1 VTAMADKETP
11 QAEPQ
16 EQSAEKKKSMLMPIL
31 FGVALILPAI
41 AGLAVFRFMIL
52 PRVAAEEAAT
62 TDTETMVEETDE
74 YTPEMQILEL
84 PEAQATVT
92 PPNFD
97 AASPLLMY
105 QVALTCANPQT
116 VSVIETYKPMFIALV
131 SKLHR
136 NRTRAELSDP
146 FVQETILK
154 QVREEANALLQ
165 KLVGKNNNKVPIR
178 VIEAVYV
185 KFTIVDM

>member
-1 VTAMADKETP
+1 MADKETP

-105 QVALTCANPQT
+105 Q
-116 VSVIETYKPMFIALV
+116 
-131 SKLHR
+131 
-136 NRTRAELSDP
+136 
-146 FVQETILK
+146 
-154 QVREEANALLQ
+154 
-165 KLVGKNNNKVPIR
+165 
-178 VIEAVYV
+178 
-185 KFTIVDM
+185 

>member
-1 VTAMADKETP
+1 MADNNTP
-11 QAEPQ
+11 QTETQ
-16 EQSAEKKKSMLMPIL
+16 EQPAEKKKSLLVPIL
-31 FGVALILPAI
+31 FAVALMLPAML
-41 AGLAVFRFMIL
+41 GLIVFRLVIL
-52 PRVAAEEAAT
+52 PRVTADETATAESGPVAEET
-62 TDTETMVEETDE
+62 TE

-84 PEAQATVT
+84 PEDQATVT

-105 QVALTCANPQT
+105 KVALTCANAQT
-116 VSVIETYKPMFIALV
+116 VSVIESYKPMFIALV
-131 SKLHR
+131 AKLHR
-136 NRTRAELSDP
+136 NRTRAELADP

-165 KLVGKNNNKVPIR
+165 KLTSKSDNKNLIR

>member
-1 VTAMADKETP
+1 MADKDTP
-11 QAEPQ
+11 KDEATQ
-16 EQSAEKKKSMLMPIL
+16 EQQAPKKKSLLVPVL
-31 FGVALILPAI
+31 FVVALVVPAL
-41 AGLAVFRFMIL
+41 AGLAVFRFVIL
-52 PRVAAEEAAT
+52 PRVADETAETASSEPVVEDT
-62 TDTETMVEETDE
+62 TE

-105 QVALTCANPQT
+105 QVALTCANAET
-116 VSVIETYKPMFIALV
+116 VSVIESYKPMFIALV
-131 SKLHR
+131 AKLHR

-165 KLVGKNNNKVPIR
+165 KLAGKDNNKIQIR

>member
-1 VTAMADKETP
+1 MADEDKPQTET
-11 QAEPQ
+11 Q
-16 EQSAEKKKSMLMPIL
+16 EKPGKSKKSLLVPIL
-31 FGVALILPAI
+31 FAAALILPAML
-41 AGLAVFRFMIL
+41 GLIVFRLVIL
-52 PRVAAEEAAT
+52 PRVAANEAVTAEAAPAL
-62 TDTETMVEETDE
+62 EETTE

-84 PEAQATVT
+84 PEDQATVT

-105 QVALTCANPQT
+105 KVALTCANAQT

-131 SKLHR
+131 AKLHR
-136 NRTRAELSDP
+136 NRTRAELADP

>member
-1 VTAMADKETP
+1 MAEKEAP
-11 QAEPQ
+11 QTEIQ
-16 EQSAEKKKSMLMPIL
+16 EQPVQKKKSMLVPVL
-31 FGVALILPAI
+31 FAVALILPAV
-41 AGLAVFRFMIL
+41 AGLAVFRLVIL
-52 PRVAAEEAAT
+52 PRVAADAGPSEEQAPI
-62 TDTETMVEETDE
+62 MEETTE

-84 PEAQATVT
+84 PESQATVT

-105 QVALTCANPQT
+105 QVALICANAQT
-116 VSVIETYKPMFIALV
+116 VSVIESYKPMFIALV
-131 SKLHR
+131 AKLHR

-165 KLVGKNNNKVPIR
+165 KLVGRDNNKAPIR

>member
-1 VTAMADKETP
+1 MADKETP

-52 PRVAAEEAAT
+52 PRVAAEEAAI
-62 TDTETMVEETDE
+62 TDTETMVEETEE

-105 QVALTCANPQT
+105 QVALTCANAQT

-131 SKLHR
+131 AKLHR
-136 NRTRAELSDP
+136 NRTRAELADP

-154 QVREEANALLQ
+154 QTREEANALLQ
-165 KLVGKNNNKVPIR
+165 KLAGKNNNKVPIR